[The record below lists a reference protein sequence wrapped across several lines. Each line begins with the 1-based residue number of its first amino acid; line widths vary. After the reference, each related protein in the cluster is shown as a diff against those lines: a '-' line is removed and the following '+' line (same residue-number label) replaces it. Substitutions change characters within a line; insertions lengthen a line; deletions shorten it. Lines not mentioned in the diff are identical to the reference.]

1 MTKGTIVLI
10 PFPFTD
16 LTGQKVRPAIVLR
29 DFTKSEDCIVAFV
42 SSVKSSAKPKKL
54 ESKLESKLEPFD
66 IFVQSSPENGLK
78 INSIIKIGKLA
89 TLQKKIILGEL
100 GILEVHYLNKVTEKL
115 KMLFGV

>member
-42 SSVKSSAKPKKL
+42 SSVKSSVKPK
-54 ESKLESKLEPFD
+54 KLEPFD
-66 IFVQSSPENGLK
+66 IYVQSSPENGLK
-78 INSIIKIGKLA
+78 INSVIKIGKLA

-100 GILEVHYLNKVTEKL
+100 GMLEAHYLKKVTEKL
-115 KMLFGV
+115 GVLFGV